1 MDNLAEQCE
10 ELEALKSIYDDNW
23 RLEMDT
29 NCYSIQINPNVKLF
43 VTLNDDYPSS
53 KPPSFELLAPTLTSE
68 QKQLISDEFGSIYE
82 SSQGSPILFQWIEK
96 LKEIVDECSEVL
108 SAPQPEVL
116 NGEVEEKQVRKET
129 FLQVIHGDIIQ
140 DRKSVFQGH
149 MARVHSLEETREF
162 MDFLLDN
169 KKIAQAT
176 HNISAYRI
184 LTSQGTILQ
193 DCDDDGETHAGGRI
207 LHLLQILNVTNVMVV
222 VSRWYGGIQ
231 LGPDRFKHINNAAR
245 QVLVQGGVLPS

>member
-1 MDNLAEQCE
+1 MDNLVEQCE
-10 ELEALKSIYDDNW
+10 EIEALKSIYDDNW
-23 RLEMDT
+23 RLEAET

-43 VTLNDDYPSS
+43 ITLNDDYPSN
-53 KPPSFELLAPTLTSE
+53 KPPNFELLAPTLPLE
-68 QKQLISDEFGSIYE
+68 QKQLICDEFSRIYE

-96 LKEIVDECSEVL
+96 LKEIVDQCSEVANA
-108 SAPQPEVL
+108 SQPEDL
-116 NGEVEEKQVRKET
+116 NEVEEKQEIRKET
-129 FLQVIHGDIIQ
+129 VLEVIHGDIIQ

-149 MARVHSLEETREF
+149 LARVHSLHETKEF
-162 MDFLLDN
+162 INHLLDN

-176 HNISAYRI
+176 HNVSAYRI
-184 LTSQGTILQ
+184 LTPQGTILQ
-193 DCDDDGETHAGGRI
+193 DCDDDGETHAGGRV